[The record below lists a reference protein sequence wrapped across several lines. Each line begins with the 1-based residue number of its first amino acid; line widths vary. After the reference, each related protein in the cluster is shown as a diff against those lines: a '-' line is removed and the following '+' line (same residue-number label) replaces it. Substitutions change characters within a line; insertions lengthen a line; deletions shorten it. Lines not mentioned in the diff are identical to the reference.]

1 MLSVEQPFVNC
12 TLARLTNGIRRISL
26 IEEDVE
32 DPNKIVVP
40 TEEDTFENEIPPGID
55 AEQLSPKTGSI
66 ETTLPKMV
74 RLR

>member
-1 MLSVEQPFVNC
+1 M
-12 TLARLTNGIRRISL
+12 
-26 IEEDVE
+26 VE